1 MMNIEATSDLKT
13 LIEENSTV
21 KARLEDKRK
30 EVEAHDRSKEAAQRK
45 TREAMVPVK
54 ALVAE
59 SQDDPVL
66 KEFLDALSNTL
77 KTANGTDMEDELSA
91 EKARLELT
99 HEGNGAVIREYE
111 QRQKRVDALKA
122 TLEEGK
128 GAFDEQA
135 EKIKDVREEWEPE
148 LDKLIS
154 KISRSFSYN
163 MGQINCAGE
172 VGVFKDENDFDN
184 WAIQILVKFRYVV
197 IVSLYRCLTSLYP

>member
-1 MMNIEATSDLKT
+1 MMNVEATSDVKT
-13 LIEENSTV
+13 LIERNSTV
-21 KARLEDKRK
+21 KTRLEDKQK
-30 EVEAHDRSKEAAQRK
+30 EVDGHNRTKEVAQKKAKEAIDIVKVLIAEAEADPDK
-45 TREAMVPVK
+45 TFRDFMSSLSSTATG
-54 ALVAE
+54 AE
-59 SQDDPVL
+59 
-66 KEFLDALSNTL
+66 
-77 KTANGTDMEDELSA
+77 MDEEISA
-91 EKARLELT
+91 ERARLELT

-135 EKIKDVREEWEPE
+135 EKIKEIRDEWEPE
-148 LDKLIS
+148 LDKLIT

-184 WAIQILVKFRYVV
+184 WAIQILVKFRCVA
-197 IVSLYRCLTSLYP
+197 IILFSRCMAY